1 MFMKYLL
8 LISLNI
14 LKVCFGNVSEL
25 LDTVSLLEEGILS
38 CVISLFSWWS
48 NNLRKNKKRII
59 IKEYYDSNKILIHI
73 PLLSRYNRVD
83 KMSLIHTTVI

>member
-1 MFMKYLL
+1 MKYLL